1 MKKRAVVSLVVAI
14 CLLASMA
21 AYAADVTLY
30 ALDGRTISVSENDVA
45 AYTAEGMGWFI
56 DKPVEMYALDGR
68 TITVPKNSVESYK
81 NVGWFV
87 KEEVKEETPV
97 EVEKPAPKRVAVK
110 YTDSTV
116 VSVPEEHVEMYKA
129 LGWVLA
135 DEDEV
140 VPTTVIMYSPDGE
153 EKEINIKDIAKYE
166 QAGWV
171 KTKPVIKKMT
181 VYYHDGQSK
190 EINEKEYKDYEAQ
203 GWYHAYD
210 AAVYSYAVFG
220 LGNEKGAQALMD
232 EKLYEEAFLKVQSA
246 IEKTEDTNSEYVP
259 MLHYMRSL
267 IMNDWQKAEQ
277 APIAMIE
284 YEFAEKSGN
293 KLVILDYRNISS
305 NRIQSFKVNFDICNS
320 KGTVVETNSA
330 SYSAKNLE
338 MKPFEK
344 KRCAWKVTNGDVT
357 NTIKNLRVI
366 EVVFSDNTKW
376 TK

>member
-1 MKKRAVVSLVVAI
+1 MKKRAFVSLALVI
-14 CLLASMA
+14 CLLASTA
-21 AYAADVTLY
+21 VYAADVMLY

-56 DKPVEMYALDGR
+56 NKPVEMYALDGR
-68 TITVPKNSVESYK
+68 TITVPYESVESYK

-87 KEEVKEETPV
+87 KEEAKEETPSV
-97 EVEKPAPKRVAVK
+97 PVAPAPKKVAVK

-135 DEDEV
+135 DESEIEPKTV
-140 VPTTVIMYSPDGE
+140 VMYNTDGE
-153 EKEINIKDIAKYE
+153 SKEIDIKDIAKYE

-171 KTKPVIKKMT
+171 KTKPVINKMT
-181 VYYHDGQSK
+181 VYFHDGESK
-190 EINEKEYKDYEAQ
+190 EIPEKEYANYEAQ
-203 GWYHAYD
+203 GWFHAYD

-220 LGNEKGAQALMD
+220 LNGDKGAQALME
-232 EKLYEEAFLKVQSA
+232 EKLYEEAFLKVQEA

-267 IMNDWQKAEQ
+267 IMNDWQKAEE

-305 NRIQSFKVNFDICNS
+305 NRIQSFKVNFDICDS
-320 KGTVVETNSA
+320 KGTVLETNSA

-344 KRCAWKVTNGDVT
+344 KRCAWKVTNCEPT

-366 EVVFSDNTKW
+366 EVVFSDDTKW

>member
-1 MKKRAVVSLVVAI
+1 M
-14 CLLASMA
+14 
-21 AYAADVTLY
+21 
-30 ALDGRTISVSENDVA
+30 
-45 AYTAEGMGWFI
+45 
-56 DKPVEMYALDGR
+56 
-68 TITVPKNSVESYK
+68 
-81 NVGWFV
+81 
-87 KEEVKEETPV
+87 
-97 EVEKPAPKRVAVK
+97 
-110 YTDSTV
+110 
-116 VSVPEEHVEMYKA
+116 
-129 LGWVLA
+129 
-135 DEDEV
+135 
-140 VPTTVIMYSPDGE
+140 
-153 EKEINIKDIAKYE
+153 
-166 QAGWV
+166 
-171 KTKPVIKKMT
+171 KTKKT
-181 VYYHDGQSK
+181 
-190 EINEKEYKDYEAQ
+190 
-203 GWYHAYD
+203 
-210 AAVYSYAVFG
+210 YAVFG

-267 IMNDWQKAEQ
+267 IMNDWQKEEQ